1 MGVLAVEVVDKTVHL
16 MDTSEDLVVEQKL
29 DGGRSVVVAARDHCM
44 MDEEASTGQEELL
57 IKKEEDEVWL

>member
-1 MGVLAVEVVDKTVHL
+1 MGVLAVEVVDKTVDL

-29 DGGRSVVVAARDHCM
+29 DGGRSVVVAARDQCM

-57 IKKEEDEVWL
+57 MKKEEDEVWL